1 MNWDEF
7 WKDCKDATKKVIEPL
22 YYCDAFQEFL
32 KTVDKTGQGGLIK
45 ELFGS
50 EEKYIDSPGDF
61 WKNPE
66 DYEYSIIYNFVAHVR
81 EDDLIS
87 LFGFFVRHPKK
98 CFEFTYQSS
107 TLETGEAE

>member
-7 WKDCKDATKKVIEPL
+7 YKDYKETVEKVVTPL
-22 YYCDAFQEFL
+22 YYSDSFQDFL
-32 KTVDKTGQGGLIK
+32 KKVDRTGYGELVK

-61 WKNPE
+61 HRDTEP
-66 DYEYSIIYNFVAHVR
+66 YEHSIVFNYVANCR

-87 LFGFFVRHPKK
+87 LFGFFIRHTKK
-98 CFEFTYQSS
+98 CFDFTYHS
-107 TLETGEAE
+107 EREAEE